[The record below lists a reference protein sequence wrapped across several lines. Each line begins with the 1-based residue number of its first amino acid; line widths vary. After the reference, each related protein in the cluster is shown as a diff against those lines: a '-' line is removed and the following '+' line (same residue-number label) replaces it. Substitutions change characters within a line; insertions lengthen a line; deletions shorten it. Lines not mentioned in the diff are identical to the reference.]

1 MCLDMYKETGVGRSK
16 AEARKRAEEALKER
30 LWKEVWKH
38 EVEIDVE
45 EVSSVEVGGIYEVTI
60 KVKQCK

>member
-1 MCLDMYKETGVGRSK
+1 MQAAGTGRSK
-16 AEARKRAEEALKER
+16 AEARRKAEEALKER
-30 LWKEVWKH
+30 LWKECWKN

>member
-1 MCLDMYKETGVGRSK
+1 MMKAAGTGRSK
-16 AEARKRAEEALKER
+16 AEARRKAEEALKER
-30 LWKEVWKH
+30 LWKECWKN

>member
-1 MCLDMYKETGVGRSK
+1 MMKAVGIGRSK
-16 AEARKRAEEALKER
+16 EDARKRAEEALKER
-30 LWKEVWKH
+30 LWKECWKN